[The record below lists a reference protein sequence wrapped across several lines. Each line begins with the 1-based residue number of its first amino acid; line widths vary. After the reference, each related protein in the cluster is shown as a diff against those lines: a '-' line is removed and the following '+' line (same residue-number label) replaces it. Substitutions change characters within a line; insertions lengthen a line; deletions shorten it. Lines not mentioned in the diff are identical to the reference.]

1 MEAESRSD
9 GLAGFALRT
18 LDPRDLGAAW
28 DLAIYVEEPDPCTS
42 TPCRPDRQTPH
53 NSLLQIMQSV
63 FSLAP
68 WHGERVRM

>member
-28 DLAIYVEEPDPCTS
+28 DLAIYVEEPDPCTPLHAGP
-42 TPCRPDRQTPH
+42 TDKLRIIRCCR
-53 NSLLQIMQSV
+53 
-63 FSLAP
+63 
-68 WHGERVRM
+68 